1 MSHTITL
8 HKYYIPRS
16 TRSSFARFSDI
27 RERAFVTFGICAVV
41 ALSALYVVEVNMLM
55 FEQRSIP
62 KKVSVVLEVKN
73 AVQGLEI
80 QATQLQSS
88 QKVHEIALSKE
99 MVSINSVRYVDVR
112 ETSVALAGVG
122 K

>member
-1 MSHTITL
+1 MSHTFAL
-8 HKYYIPRS
+8 HKYYTPRA
-16 TRSSFARFSDI
+16 TRSASGRFDGAR
-27 RERAFVTFGICAVV
+27 EHALVTFGICAVV

-55 FEQRSIP
+55 FQQRSIP
-62 KKVSVVLEVKN
+62 MKESVVLDVKN
-73 AVQGLEI
+73 DVQGLEI

-88 QKVHEIALSKE
+88 QKVHEAATAKE

-122 K
+122 R

>member
-1 MSHTITL
+1 ML
-8 HKYYIPRS
+8 L
-16 TRSSFARFSDI
+16 
-27 RERAFVTFGICAVV
+27 GICAVV